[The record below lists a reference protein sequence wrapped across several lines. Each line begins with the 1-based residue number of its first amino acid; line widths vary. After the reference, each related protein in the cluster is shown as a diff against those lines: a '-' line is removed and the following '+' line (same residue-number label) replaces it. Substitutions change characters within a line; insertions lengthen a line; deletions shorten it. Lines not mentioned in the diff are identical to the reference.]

1 MCCCSPS
8 RSDPRDRSAATAAT
22 ARAALEGTFGL
33 FVGALRHVIDAV
45 WPLVCIVSIAKHQG
59 HGRVS
64 HPQRSDRRGGP
75 MTKPDF
81 RPAIPVPAR
90 DPRLAALHAVVLV
103 DAVVSGICALV
114 ALAAGSPLQFGVA
127 LALFGAGWIASTSS
141 NGPLSVGRSV
151 RLANVQS
158 PSPLTGPPASCMPAA
173 TRTSRGPLRPSCG
186 KWPPEGRS
194 ALGADRYQVGND
206 PGPDRPGNAVL
217 IADDQPGVLE
227 HGAHLRR

>member
-1 MCCCSPS
+1 
-8 RSDPRDRSAATAAT
+8 
-22 ARAALEGTFGL
+22 
-33 FVGALRHVIDAV
+33 
-45 WPLVCIVSIAKHQG
+45 
-59 HGRVS
+59 
-64 HPQRSDRRGGP
+64 

-103 DAVVSGICALV
+103 VAVVSGICALV

-127 LALFGAGWIASTSS
+127 LALFGAGWIASDVIERTVEC
-141 NGPLSVGRSV
+141 GQERPARQRAVAVPAYR
-151 RLANVQS
+151 
-158 PSPLTGPPASCMPAA
+158 PTASCMPAA

-217 IADDQPGVLE
+217 IADDQSGVLE